1 MKRALLEEFR
11 QAAYSYLGRA
21 HDATFELT
29 DAILL
34 TRNAYSLAD
43 LSLSPV
49 FRRKWSSIYEALQD
63 SRPQRQKLMQL
74 YIKQMP
80 TQGRPLLAGDH
91 TAWSRPDA
99 VTLQERTIEHS
110 TVTIAGNK
118 PITIG
123 QGYSTIAWI
132 LEDSGSWALPLR
144 HERITSWENLIQKAA
159 WQLQQVCENLPIRPI
174 SVWDSEYGCA
184 PFLLKTSNIKADILV
199 RLRSNLCL
207 WGAPPPYSGKGRPR
221 KHGDKF
227 KLNEPST
234 WREVTQSL
242 EVNHSKLGRVK
253 VSLWSNLHF
262 RKTATRPMSLIR
274 VERLDDLGNLRVS
287 KPLWLAWVGEE
298 MPTLEEVW
306 QLYLRRFTVDH
317 WYRFLKQRLHWTLP
331 KLSTPKQCDRWS
343 DLMPMMTWELWL
355 ARDIVADNPL
365 PWQKSQG
372 NLTPGRVAQAMGGVF
387 AAIGTPAQPPKL
399 RGKSPGW
406 KTDQPRKRRIR
417 YPIVKKTTTKPRKE
431 QSKSA

>member
-1 MKRALLEEFR
+1 LNTAPLLAEAPELNDQLSSANMKSALLEEFR
-11 QAAYSYLGRA
+11 QAAYKHLGRA

-49 FRRKWSSIYEALQD
+49 FRRKWPSIYEAIQD

-80 TQGRPLLAGDH
+80 TQDRPLLAGDH

-99 VTLQERTIEHS
+99 PTLQERTIEHS
-110 TVTIAGNK
+110 SVTVAGNK

-132 LEDSGSWALPLR
+132 PEDSGSWALPLR
-144 HERITSWENLIQKAA
+144 HERITSWENPIQKAA
-159 WQLQQVCENLPIRPI
+159 WQLQQVCENLPTRPI

-184 PFLLKTSNIKADILV
+184 PFVLKTSNIKADILV

-227 KLNEPST
+227 KLNDPST
-234 WREVTQSL
+234 WSEVTQSL
-242 EVNHSKLGRVK
+242 EVISI
-253 VSLWSNLHF
+253 
-262 RKTATRPMSLIR
+262 P
-274 VERLDDLGNLRVS
+274 
-287 KPLWLAWVGEE
+287 
-298 MPTLEEVW
+298 
-306 QLYLRRFTVDH
+306 
-317 WYRFLKQRLHWTLP
+317 
-331 KLSTPKQCDRWS
+331 
-343 DLMPMMTWELWL
+343 
-355 ARDIVADNPL
+355 VAP
-365 PWQKSQG
+365 
-372 NLTPGRVAQAMGGVF
+372 
-387 AAIGTPAQPPKL
+387 
-399 RGKSPGW
+399 
-406 KTDQPRKRRIR
+406 
-417 YPIVKKTTTKPRKE
+417 E
-431 QSKSA
+431 